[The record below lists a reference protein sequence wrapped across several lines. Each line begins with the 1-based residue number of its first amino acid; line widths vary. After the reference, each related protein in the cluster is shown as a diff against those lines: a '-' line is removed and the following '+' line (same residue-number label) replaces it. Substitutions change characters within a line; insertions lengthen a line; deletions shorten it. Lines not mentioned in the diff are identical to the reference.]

1 MVQPLNIE
9 AFIWATGAFCQLNR
23 IPHDPALLI
32 KQYPPPY
39 DIVHLQ
45 QALNHFGLNNS
56 RKRYGLNQLPQT
68 SMPCLA
74 ILSPIQQSQTDSND
88 VLASANFYRFEH

>member
-1 MVQPLNIE
+1 VVQPLNIE

-23 IPHDPALLI
+23 IPHDAALLI

-39 DIVHLQ
+39 DIAHLQ

-56 RKRYGLNQLPQT
+56 RKRHSLNQLPQA

-74 ILSPIQQSQTDSND
+74 ILNPIQQSQTNSNNA
-88 VLASANFYRFEH
+88 LASTPNTTQ